1 DGDFDTNLVEFQN
14 GTNPMDRS
22 SFTDTDG
29 DFMPDSWEM
38 HYFGTLDRDGF
49 GDFDGDGLLDLE
61 EFQFG
66 TDPTNPDTDGDGL
79 TDYEEVFGM
88 NDFGYVTDP
97 LNWDTDGDGFSDG
110 DEIAAGTNPLDPDDF
125 PALEGDS
132 DGDGMDDAWEMMHFG
147 NLDQDATGDFD
158 NDGTDNLTEF
168 RLGLDPTDGSSRFAA
183 SLDSNVMVQ
192 WPS

>member
-1 DGDFDTNLVEFQN
+1 
-14 GTNPMDRS
+14 
-22 SFTDTDG
+22 
-29 DFMPDSWEM
+29 
-38 HYFGTLDRDGF
+38 
-49 GDFDGDGLLDLE
+49 
-61 EFQFG
+61 
-66 TDPTNPDTDGDGL
+66 
-79 TDYEEVFGM
+79 DYEEVFGM

-183 SLDSNVMVQ
+183 SLDSNGMVQ
-192 WPS
+192 WPSVEGVSFTIQRSTTLLEGSWVTLEEDFAGTAGTASDTDPNPPAGKAFYRIILNP